1 MKYEIIKTKTNELE
15 RKLASYLQDWLVIK
29 NAYPLH
35 DCVEYIVV
43 QLNTQEV
50 GQALD
55 KSMQELSDVFA
66 VNENKEEDSNATVI
80 VDGDCD
86 NDKQR

>member
-1 MKYEIIKTKTNELE
+1 MKYEIIKTKTQEEENMLATYLE
-15 RKLASYLQDWLVIK
+15 DGWVIK

-43 QLNTQEV
+43 QLNTKEV

-55 KSMQELSDVFA
+55 KMISELTNVFC
-66 VNENKEEDSNATVI
+66 KDKDEEKTSNATVI
-80 VDGDCD
+80 VDGDCG
-86 NDKQR
+86 NDK

>member
-15 RKLASYLQDWLVIK
+15 RKLATYLEDGWVIK

-43 QLNTQEV
+43 QLNTKEV

-55 KSMQELSDVFA
+55 KMISELANVFHKDKD
-66 VNENKEEDSNATVI
+66 EEKEDNNSTVI
-80 VDGDCD
+80 VGEWNDG
-86 NDKQR
+86 NE

>member
-15 RKLASYLQDWLVIK
+15 RKLATYLEDGWVIK

-43 QLNTQEV
+43 QLNTKEV

-55 KSMQELSDVFA
+55 KMISELTNAFCKD
-66 VNENKEEDSNATVI
+66 KDEEKDSNATVI
-80 VDGDCD
+80 VDGDCG